1 VRQTVQA
8 GPSCSGHLFRA
19 VPLRTAGY
27 LTVITSQAT
36 LLSADVTAVTLLTR
50 RLTASVLL
58 IEALGGGW
66 NASQLPPNKMY
77 GPTTPPEV
85 SDK

>member
-1 VRQTVQA
+1 MRGGGVPCAERPSTLNVSAAQYKA
-8 GPSCSGHLFRA
+8 GTTS
-19 VPLRTAGY
+19 Y

-36 LLSADVTAVTLLTR
+36 LLNSQRTAVTLLTR

-66 NASQLPPNKMY
+66 STSQLP
-77 GPTTPPEV
+77 TRQDV
-85 SDK
+85 AR